1 MHPHSY
7 RYLSAILT
15 AGSISKAA
23 QTLGI
28 SQPSLS
34 QFVQRIEKDLGAEV
48 FDRSTRP
55 LTLTE
60 SGRIFFEAEKR
71 VAEIRE
77 DCRRAVEDINGGERG
92 RVVIGASEYRE
103 MFFLTEVL
111 PVFSA
116 AHPGIEI
123 ALEEGTTRELED
135 FVWTG
140 KTDLSLVIAPLAQ
153 SGLEA
158 VEIYEER
165 LLLAV
170 NEKSPLIEKAR
181 ALCPEERREDEFPPF
196 SFRLFADEPFI
207 VVREGQ
213 QIHDLYRTL
222 VAETGASPKIVLES
236 KSLTA
241 ALALAGAGLGATI
254 VTETLARRCT
264 TATRVRLFSIDP
276 EVINRHKDLKIVY
289 TPIHGTGM
297 MLIPRAP
304 EPVPSGRKTG
314 ARKSGRPHCLMF
326 SSEEVRQTPQ
336 SK

>member
-1 MHPHSY
+1 MQIQAY

-77 DCRRAVEDINGGERG
+77 DCRRAVEDINGGGRG

-140 KTDLSLVIAPLAQ
+140 KTDVSLVISPLAQ
-153 SGLEA
+153 PGLEA

-170 NEKSPLIEKAR
+170 NEKSPLIDKAL

-196 SFRLFADEPFI
+196 PFRLLADDPFL
-207 VVREGQ
+207 VVR
-213 QIHDLYRTL
+213 H
-222 VAETGASPKIVLES
+222 P
-236 KSLTA
+236 
-241 ALALAGAGLGATI
+241 
-254 VTETLARRCT
+254 
-264 TATRVRLFSIDP
+264 
-276 EVINRHKDLKIVY
+276 
-289 TPIHGTGM
+289 
-297 MLIPRAP
+297 
-304 EPVPSGRKTG
+304 
-314 ARKSGRPHCLMF
+314 
-326 SSEEVRQTPQ
+326 
-336 SK
+336 

>member
-1 MHPHSY
+1 MHPHSH
-7 RYLSAILT
+7 RYLSAILST
-15 AGSISKAA
+15 GSISKAA

-77 DCRRAVEDINGGERG
+77 DCRRAVEDINGGGRG

-135 FVWTG
+135 FVWTR
-140 KTDLSLVIAPLAQ
+140 KTDMSLIVSQLVKRRVKTLQNLGKPGLRTVLA
-153 SGLEA
+153 
-158 VEIYEER
+158 
-165 LLLAV
+165 
-170 NEKSPLIEKAR
+170 
-181 ALCPEERREDEFPPF
+181 
-196 SFRLFADEPFI
+196 
-207 VVREGQ
+207 
-213 QIHDLYRTL
+213 T
-222 VAETGASPKIVLES
+222 
-236 KSLTA
+236 
-241 ALALAGAGLGATI
+241 
-254 VTETLARRCT
+254 
-264 TATRVRLFSIDP
+264 
-276 EVINRHKDLKIVY
+276 
-289 TPIHGTGM
+289 
-297 MLIPRAP
+297 
-304 EPVPSGRKTG
+304 
-314 ARKSGRPHCLMF
+314 
-326 SSEEVRQTPQ
+326 
-336 SK
+336 

>member
-7 RYLSAILT
+7 RYLSAILS

-60 SGRIFFEAEKR
+60 SGRIFFETEKR
-71 VAEIRE
+71 IMEIRE
-77 DCRRAVEDINGGERG
+77 DCRRAVEDIHGGERG

-111 PVFSA
+111 PVFSS

-140 KTDLSLVIAPLAQ
+140 KTDVSLVISPLAQ
-153 SGLEA
+153 PGLEA

-170 NEKSPLIEKAR
+170 NERSPLVEKAL
-181 ALCPEERREDEFPPF
+181 ALCPKDGLGDEFPPF
-196 SFRLFADEPFI
+196 PFRLLADQPFL

-213 QIHDLYRTL
+213 QIHDLYRSL
-222 VAETGASPKIVLES
+222 VAKTGASPKIVLES
-236 KSLTA
+236 ESLTA
-241 ALALAGAGLGATI
+241 ALGATI
-254 VTETLARRCT
+254 VTETLARRSEAAKC
-264 TATRVRLFSIDP
+264 VRFFSIDP
-276 EVINRHKDLKIVY
+276 EVPVRKVVAAYRPARYLSKAARL
-289 TPIHGTGM
+289 
-297 MLIPRAP
+297 LI
-304 EPVPSGRKTG
+304 KTMREVAG
-314 ARKSGRPHCLMF
+314 EKF
-326 SSEEVRQTPQ
+326 SRG
-336 SK
+336 

>member
-1 MHPHSY
+1 MHPQSH
-7 RYLSAILT
+7 RYLSAILS

-77 DCRRAVEDINGGERG
+77 DCRRAVEDINRGGRG

-123 ALEEGTTRELED
+123 R
-135 FVWTG
+135 
-140 KTDLSLVIAPLAQ
+140 SAPL
-153 SGLEA
+153 
-158 VEIYEER
+158 YR
-165 LLLAV
+165 LPAAMWV
-170 NEKSPLIEKAR
+170 WWM
-181 ALCPEERREDEFPPF
+181 PF
-196 SFRLFADEPFI
+196 SLAS
-207 VVREGQ
+207 VR
-213 QIHDLYRTL
+213 RTTCL
-222 VAETGASPKIVLES
+222 PVSPPLWW
-236 KSLTA
+236 
-241 ALALAGAGLGATI
+241 
-254 VTETLARRCT
+254 R
-264 TATRVRLFSIDP
+264 
-276 EVINRHKDLKIVY
+276 
-289 TPIHGTGM
+289 
-297 MLIPRAP
+297 
-304 EPVPSGRKTG
+304 
-314 ARKSGRPHCLMF
+314 
-326 SSEEVRQTPQ
+326 
-336 SK
+336 

>member
-1 MHPHSY
+1 MGEIRLPMHPQSH
-7 RYLSAILT
+7 RYLSAILA

-23 QTLGI
+23 QALGI

-77 DCRRAVEDINGGERG
+77 DCRRAVQDINGGERG
-92 RVVIGASEYRE
+92 RVVVGASEYRE

-140 KTDLSLVIAPLAQ
+140 KTDVSLVISPLAQ
-153 SGLEA
+153 PGLEA

-170 NEKSPLIEKAR
+170 SEKSPLIEKAL
-181 ALCPEERREDEFPPF
+181 ALCPEERRGDEFPPF
-196 SFRLFADEPFI
+196 PFRLLADELYLAHVVDGQHDAADFLGLLPQLFI
-207 VVREGQ
+207 GVVVAGYGVHRAVYVVEAVVGVVRYDADADFRYIVGKARP
-213 QIHDLYRTL
+213 QIP
-222 VAETGASPKIVLES
+222 AF
-236 KSLTA
+236 
-241 ALALAGAGLGATI
+241 LAVDVDDI
-254 VTETLARRCT
+254 ARRIR
-264 TATRVRLFSIDP
+264 A
-276 EVINRHKDLKIVY
+276 VY
-289 TPIHGTGM
+289 AGNFLAVNPGM
-297 MLIPRAP
+297 AAAGSHFPL
-304 EPVPSGRKTG
+304 SGYI
-314 ARKSGRPHCLMF
+314 
-326 SSEEVRQTPQ
+326 
-336 SK
+336 

>member
-1 MHPHSY
+1 MHPHSH
-7 RYLSAILT
+7 RYLSAILS

-77 DCRRAVEDINGGERG
+77 DCRRAVEDIHGGGRG

-158 VEIYEER
+158 VEIYG
-165 LLLAV
+165 
-170 NEKSPLIEKAR
+170 S
-181 ALCPEERREDEFPPF
+181 
-196 SFRLFADEPFI
+196 
-207 VVREGQ
+207 
-213 QIHDLYRTL
+213 
-222 VAETGASPKIVLES
+222 
-236 KSLTA
+236 
-241 ALALAGAGLGATI
+241 
-254 VTETLARRCT
+254 
-264 TATRVRLFSIDP
+264 
-276 EVINRHKDLKIVY
+276 
-289 TPIHGTGM
+289 
-297 MLIPRAP
+297 
-304 EPVPSGRKTG
+304 SGVCVG
-314 ARKSGRPHCLMF
+314 
-326 SSEEVRQTPQ
+326 
-336 SK
+336 